1 MLDYLVEDW
10 VLLLFKLPVSNIGG
24 CQSSWPHT
32 NSYFLA
38 GFLVVWIRPNSCLAL
53 SVKGVIALSRTA
65 LTPGY
70 GILFN

>member
-24 CQSSWPHT
+24 G
-32 NSYFLA
+32 LA
-38 GFLVVWIRPNSCLAL
+38 GLAPIVTSWLDFWLFGLGLTPCSGL
-53 SVKGVIALSRTA
+53 SVKGVIALPRTA

-70 GILFN
+70 GILFK